1 MGYFEVPDLIS
12 DVEFKIWVEIQDGRQ
27 RPFLITKY
35 SREGIGN
42 FVT

>member
-1 MGYFEVPDLIS
+1 MGYFEVPDFIS
-12 DVEFKIWVEIQDGRQ
+12 DVGIKIWVEIQDGRQ

-35 SREGIGN
+35 LREEIGN